1 MDTSCSLRAWCLA
14 AQSPILDRWSWNPQ
28 GVSDRGHF
36 SRGPSGKPR
45 GFLQKVHQPTSEQN
59 SSGWFLCWRFTSGG
73 EWVGGSQGGG
83 ASSLRL
89 PASAPMP
96 ALKQFQTGTTRSFQ
110 HVGQGGGN
118 VVEGEE
124 GPSGEAA
131 PPPSPPELLAP
142 HALQTLQWI
151 GPGLTQVFGQQD
163 SSVSNPSSGSQ
174 ILRPCGVLPF
184 LLNPLPGPG
193 QTGLPWCCVP
203 DIWSPGLGSQRPE
216 PRTTRAEAWE
226 ALTHSGAVESV
237 LPPSSGVRV
246 IYGRCRED
254 RQGENMSQG
263 MVRPSP
269 QQPPSRHRFSRKGK
283 GLTAL

>member
-1 MDTSCSLRAWCLA
+1 MVRLPRLPLP
-14 AQSPILDRWSWNPQ
+14 QSFWP
-28 GVSDRGHF
+28 HM
-36 SRGPSGKPR
+36 PSKP
-45 GFLQKVHQPTSEQN
+45 
-59 SSGWFLCWRFTSGG
+59 SSG
-73 EWVGGSQGGG
+73 
-83 ASSLRL
+83 
-89 PASAPMP
+89 
-96 ALKQFQTGTTRSFQ
+96 
-110 HVGQGGGN
+110 
-118 VVEGEE
+118 
-124 GPSGEAA
+124 
-131 PPPSPPELLAP
+131 LA
-142 HALQTLQWI
+142 
-151 GPGLTQVFGQQD
+151 QVFGQQD

-203 DIWSPGLGSQRPE
+203 DTWSPGLGSQRPE
-216 PRTTRAEAWE
+216 PRTTRAGAWE

-269 QQPPSRHRFSRKGK
+269 RQPPSHHRFSRKGK
-283 GLTAL
+283 GLNCLVTSGRSFLYSGPLLPLKWD